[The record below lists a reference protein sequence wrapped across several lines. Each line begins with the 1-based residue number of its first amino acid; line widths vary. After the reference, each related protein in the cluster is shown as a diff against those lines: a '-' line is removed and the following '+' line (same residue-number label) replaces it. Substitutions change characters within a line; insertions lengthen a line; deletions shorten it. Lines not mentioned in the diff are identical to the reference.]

1 MTPHGPTAH
10 VPSQD
15 RIVFSH
21 RGLNK
26 QAPENTLPAFQLSA
40 DAGAHWL
47 EMDVDILGDGT
58 VVVLHDS
65 TLDRTTD
72 ASGSMYELTADDLDG
87 IDAGA
92 KFQSPSG
99 VDYTGTRIP
108 TFAEFI
114 KFLNENK
121 MNANV
126 EIKAHEAGAE
136 GTDILVNQVIA
147 GLEQLDPE
155 REVIISSFSP
165 LVLERVHQRAPQY
178 AIGLL
183 FTGKSIMRDWLS
195 QLEMVGAS
203 YIHLEDANPFGEG
216 GLTQE
221 LIQGARNAGYGVNVW
236 TVNDKDRARELFEW
250 GATGVFT
257 DVADEMLDL
266 EQD

>member
-1 MTPHGPTAH
+1 MAPHKPTAH
-10 VPSQD
+10 VPSQN

-58 VVVLHDS
+58 PVVLHDS

-72 ASGSMYELTADDLDG
+72 HSGSMYQIKVDDLKD

-92 KFQSPSG
+92 KFESPSG

-114 KFLNENK
+114 EFLNQNK

-126 EIKAHEAGAE
+126 EVKAHEAGAA
-136 GTDILVNQVIA
+136 GTEVLVDQVIA
-147 GLEQLDPE
+147 GLEKLDPE
-155 REVIISSFSP
+155 REIIISSFSP
-165 LVLERVHQRAPQY
+165 LILERIHERAPQY

-183 FTGKSIMRDWLS
+183 YTGRSIMRDWLS
-195 QLEMVGAS
+195 QLELVGAS
-203 YIHLEDANPFGEG
+203 YIHVQDQNPLGEG
-216 GLTQE
+216 GVTKDQ
-221 LIQGARNAGYGVNVW
+221 IQAMRALGYGVNVW
-236 TVNDKDRARELFEW
+236 TVNDKDRARELFDW

-257 DVADEMLDL
+257 DVADQMLEL
-266 EQD
+266 ENE